1 MDSIYSKHSLL
12 SWCQSMYLGVELTAP
27 LMFPDLAAPSFFFLC
42 LYNLKIQDVKHNIL
56 YENIH
61 KQPVEI

>member
-1 MDSIYSKHSLL
+1 
-12 SWCQSMYLGVELTAP
+12 MYLGVELTAP

-56 YENIH
+56 YEYIH